1 MITKMKLKNW
11 RSHEDT
17 ELDFCE
23 GTNALVGIMGSGKSS
38 VMTALCFALFGTFPE
53 LQARKVKLE
62 DMIMKK
68 PKPKEE
74 AEVALYFTIGN
85 DEWCVKR
92 MISRSKA
99 TSAELRKNNVL
110 VEAPQSTKITSEVES
125 LLKMNYDLFTRA
137 VYSEQNAI
145 DMFLTI
151 PKGQRMRKIDE
162 LLSIDKFEK
171 ARATAATVSNKCS
184 FVAEEK
190 KKTLVGLRQ
199 DEIESGIFSVRGEI
213 QGIANEKKDTEVRLS
228 GLKMR
233 KEQVARDLE
242 EMKKRAEETAKL
254 EQQLATSTALLSE
267 LNKDVEQLKIESM
280 EYAEK
285 TDEEIADEVD
295 RLDQERREYQRN
307 LEEERDKLDGLK
319 NVTASKAAKAK
330 LLEEEKI
337 PELKKL
343 VSERKKFEKLMEEK
357 GLEKLR
363 KGMEEHKKM
372 IEEESRRMMQFLAT
386 VDEIEESITELSVA
400 GSSCPICDTKL
411 PEGKKADILSA
422 KKDRIRKLKSDALK
436 LEKKV
441 EERKLEIEGMEKEL
455 RKLDFLEQKAI
466 ELLDAD
472 KQLDLAK
479 GLMKR
484 LFEEADSHRTEERM
498 LAKTVSLS
506 QKKFDEIRDRAERVK
521 RHLITRSQMQTKIRA
536 AKEIEQKI
544 GEILQKKRETPS
556 VSANSVPILEN
567 EIRGIIAT
575 ESSMATR
582 IESLIMFEV
591 EKRKRLDE
599 LETRSKL
606 AEGYKLEI
614 RKLDALA
621 DQLNLLESSL
631 IVTQEQL
638 RKNFVSAVNQAMQ
651 IIWEKVYP
659 YKDLYGCKLGIS
671 DGDYLLQLQDS
682 TGWIPVDGVAS
693 GGERSIACL
702 TLRMA
707 FSLVLAPQLSW
718 LVLDE
723 PTHNLDSNAV
733 EELSN
738 VLRENVSDLVEQV
751 FLITHDPLMEN
762 AVSGYLYRME
772 RDKEKDASTQA
783 ILISGPKD

>member
-1 MITKMKLKNW
+1 
-11 RSHEDT
+11 
-17 ELDFCE
+17 
-23 GTNALVGIMGSGKSS
+23 
-38 VMTALCFALFGTFPE
+38 
-53 LQARKVKLE
+53 
-62 DMIMKK
+62 
-68 PKPKEE
+68 
-74 AEVALYFTIGN
+74 
-85 DEWCVKR
+85 
-92 MISRSKA
+92 
-99 TSAELRKNNVL
+99 
-110 VEAPQSTKITSEVES
+110 
-125 LLKMNYDLFTRA
+125 
-137 VYSEQNAI
+137 
-145 DMFLTI
+145 
-151 PKGQRMRKIDE
+151 
-162 LLSIDKFEK
+162 
-171 ARATAATVSNKCS
+171 
-184 FVAEEK
+184 
-190 KKTLVGLRQ
+190 
-199 DEIESGIFSVRGEI
+199 
-213 QGIANEKKDTEVRLS
+213 
-228 GLKMR
+228 
-233 KEQVARDLE
+233 
-242 EMKKRAEETAKL
+242 
-254 EQQLATSTALLSE
+254 
-267 LNKDVEQLKIESM
+267 
-280 EYAEK
+280 
-285 TDEEIADEVD
+285 
-295 RLDQERREYQRN
+295 
-307 LEEERDKLDGLK
+307 
-319 NVTASKAAKAK
+319 
-330 LLEEEKI
+330 
-337 PELKKL
+337 
-343 VSERKKFEKLMEEK
+343 
-357 GLEKLR
+357 
-363 KGMEEHKKM
+363 MEEHKKM

-386 VDEIEESITELSVA
+386 VDEIEKSITELSVA

-411 PEGKKADILSA
+411 PEGKKTDILSA

-441 EERKLEIEGMEKEL
+441 GERKLEIESMEKEL

-484 LFEEADSHRTEERM
+484 LVEEADSHRTEEKM

-506 QKKFDEIRDRAERVK
+506 QKKYDEVRDRTERVR

-544 GEILQKKRETPS
+544 GDLLQRRREAPA
-556 VSANSVPILEN
+556 VAANSVPILEN

-599 LETRSKL
+599 LESRSKL

-614 RKLDALA
+614 RKLEALA

-772 RDKEKDASTQA
+772 RDKEKDAPTQA